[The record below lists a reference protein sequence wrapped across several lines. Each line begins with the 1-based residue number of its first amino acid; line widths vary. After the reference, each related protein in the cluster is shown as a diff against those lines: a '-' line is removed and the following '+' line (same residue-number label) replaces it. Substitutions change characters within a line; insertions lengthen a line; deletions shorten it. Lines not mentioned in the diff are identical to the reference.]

1 MSSESSVATQFSQTR
16 RALGNDTS
24 RLSHLV
30 WLLTGLLLAGW
41 MAWFLFGS
49 VTVYETSKRARLE
62 VRQASH
68 HVAAQVASKVV
79 ANSLAI
85 GREVQ
90 AGDVLVELD
99 ASAERLRLQEEEA
112 RLAGIPPQIAS
123 LKEEI
128 KVRQKARDEDLGS
141 ALAGTEAA
149 RFRNAEAAAA
159 LDFARDT
166 ERRVHRLSAVGT
178 VSEVEA
184 NRAISETRKLSASR
198 DALASDIKRA
208 EREAQARAHQNDAQI
223 ESLRRTVLGLEGDIA
238 TTEATIGRLKVEI
251 EKHVVRAPIAG
262 RVGDVVPLPPG
273 AYVAEGQRLAT
284 IVPAGEL
291 IIVADF
297 SPAQTLGRVRP
308 GQPARLRLDAFP
320 WTEYGTVPAVVSRV
334 ATEVRDNLVRVEF
347 ALDPVAAKSG
357 IVQHGL
363 LGSVEVSV
371 EQASPAVL
379 VLRAAGLLLSNAASG
394 DAEPPS

>member
-1 MSSESSVATQFSQTR
+1 VAAQFSQTR
-16 RALGNDTS
+16 RSLANDTA

-30 WLLTGLLLAGW
+30 WLVAGLLLAAW
-41 MAWFLFGS
+41 MGWFLFGS
-49 VTVYETSKRARLE
+49 VTVYETSARARLE

-68 HVAAQVASKVV
+68 PVAALLAGQVV
-79 ANSLAI
+79 ANSLVI

-90 AGDVLVELD
+90 AGDVLIELD

-112 RLAGIPPQIAS
+112 RLAGIAPRIAS
-123 LKEEI
+123 LREEI
-128 KVRQKARDEDLGS
+128 KSRQKSRDDDLGS
-141 ALAGTEAA
+141 AQAATEAA

-159 LDFARDT
+159 LDFARDN
-166 ERRVHRLSAVGT
+166 EQRLHRLSANGT
-178 VSEVEA
+178 VSQVDA
-184 NRAISETRKLSASR
+184 NRAISETRKLTASR

-223 ESLRRTVLGLEGDIA
+223 ESLRREIVGLENDIA
-238 TTEATIGRLKVEI
+238 TSEATISRLKVEI
-251 EKHVVRAPIAG
+251 EKHLVRAPIAG

-273 AYVAEGQRLAT
+273 AYVSEGQRLAT

-320 WTEYGTVPAVVSRV
+320 WTEYGTVPARVSRV
-334 ATEVRDNLVRVEF
+334 ATEVRDNMVRVEF
-347 ALDPVAAKSG
+347 ALAGDAAKG
-357 IVQHGL
+357 GLVQHGL
-363 LGSVEVSV
+363 LGTVEVGV
-371 EQASPAVL
+371 EETSPASL
-379 VLRAAGLLLSNAASG
+379 VLRAAGLLLANPAHAG
-394 DAEPPS
+394 AVAERGS